1 MKLTGLKIK
10 MIELR
15 SIILPESEVK
25 EEGKKGRQGDE
36 RREGDGK
43 GREKAKEKQEG
54 NR

>member
-1 MKLTGLKIK
+1 

-15 SIILPESEVK
+15 SFILLKSGVK

-36 RREGDGK
+36 RREDDGI
-43 GREKAKEKQEG
+43 GREKAKEKQEE